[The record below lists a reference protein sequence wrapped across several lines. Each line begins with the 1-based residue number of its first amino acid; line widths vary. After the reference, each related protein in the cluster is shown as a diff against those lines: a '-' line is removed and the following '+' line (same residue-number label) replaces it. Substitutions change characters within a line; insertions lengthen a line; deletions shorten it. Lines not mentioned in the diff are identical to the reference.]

1 MPDSPPPP
9 DPALAPVIRLAREAS
24 GLRLLVLFGSRARGD
39 VYERSDWDLGYR
51 AGPEFDPDA
60 FRVEATHHLGTEAVD
75 LVDLDRANGVLRFQ
89 VASEAQ
95 VLFEADPDAFAD
107 FWFQAVSFWCDA
119 RPILEAGHRDVLD
132 RIAEKVAR

>member
-1 MPDSPPPP
+1 M
-9 DPALAPVIRLAREAS
+9 IRLARES
-24 GLRLLVLFGSRARGD
+24 PGLRLLVLFGSRARGD
-39 VYERSDWDLGYR
+39 VYEGSDWDLGYL
-51 AGPEFDPDA
+51 AGPELDLDA
-60 FRVEATHHLGTEAVD
+60 FRVEATHHLKTDDVD

-95 VLFEADPDAFAD
+95 VLFEADPDVFAD

-132 RIAEKVAR
+132 RIAEKVAP

>member
-1 MPDSPPPP
+1 MPDSPPSPA
-9 DPALAPVIRLAREAS
+9 PALEPVLRLARETP

-39 VYERSDWDLGYR
+39 VYERSDWDLGYL
-51 AGPEFDPDA
+51 AGPELDLDA
-60 FRVEATHHLGTEAVD
+60 FRVEATHHLKTDDVD
-75 LVDLDRANGVLRFQ
+75 LVDLDRANGVLRFR

-132 RIAEKVAR
+132 RIAEKVAP